1 MSSFVFRRL
10 TSPSPVEG
18 RVKNRT
24 PDFEHPIGHH
34 MHEFSTTRFFL
45 GVVLSALLCGPQP
58 AAAQPAAGSPRP
70 IATPAKPAAA
80 PALRGGAACHNGMSF
95 DRFLAD
101 LKQQAVAAGVSQR
114 ALAEASSGLV
124 YDQGIVNRD
133 RGQRVFGQV
142 FTEFAARMAAVYRMQ
157 EGQAKIKTHAAA
169 FARAE
174 KEFGV
179 PPAVIAAF
187 WGLESDFG
195 ANMGNLPTLPSLVS
209 LAYDCRRSE
218 MFQKETIAAL
228 KIIDRGDLSPAEM
241 VGSWAGELGQTQ
253 FLPTHYFNY
262 AVDYDGDGHRNLL
275 RSPADVIGSTANYI
289 ANGLKWRRGEPWLQE
304 VRVPQTLASGFSW
317 DQADLTIQHP
327 RSKWAQFG
335 VTYPDGKALP
345 NDSLPASLLLPM
357 GRTGPAFLAYPN
369 FAAYTEWNNS
379 LIYSTT
385 AGYLANRIAGAP
397 PMQRPSAPVAQLPFN
412 ELREL
417 QQLLVRAGFNV
428 GKVDGIMGQLSR
440 TAVKTMQI
448 KYGLPADSW
457 PTAELLARMRGQ
469 PVVPR
474 AQPAQPGPSAIR

>member
-1 MSSFVFRRL
+1 M
-10 TSPSPVEG
+10 
-18 RVKNRT
+18 RT
-24 PDFEHPIGHH
+24 
-34 MHEFSTTRFFL
+34 FSTAPLFL
-45 GVVLSALLCGPQP
+45 GAILLAISCVPLPALAQLTAPADQPTAARARPP
-58 AAAQPAAGSPRP
+58 AAPSSRAAS
-70 IATPAKPAAA
+70 
-80 PALRGGAACHNGMSF
+80 CHNGQSF

-114 ALAEASSGLV
+114 AIAEASPYLV

-142 FTEFAARMAAVYRMQ
+142 FTEFAGRMAAPYRMQ
-157 EGQAKIKTHAAA
+157 QGQAHIKTYADA

-174 KEFGV
+174 KEYGV

-195 ANMGNLPTLPSLVS
+195 ANMGNLPTLRSLVS

-218 MFQKETIAAL
+218 RFSNETIAAL
-228 KIIDRGDLSPAEM
+228 KIIDRGDLAPDEM

-253 FLPTHYFNY
+253 FLPTHYFTY
-262 AVDYDGDGHRNLL
+262 AVDYDGDGRRNLL
-275 RSPADVIGSTANYI
+275 RSPEDVIGSTANYI

-304 VRVPQTLASGFSW
+304 VRVPPSLPW
-317 DQADLTIQHP
+317 DQADLTIQLP
-327 RSKWAQFG
+327 RSKWAQLG

-345 NDSLPASLLLPM
+345 ADELPASVLLPM
-357 GRTGPAFLAYPN
+357 GRSGPAFLAYAN

-385 AGYLANRIAGAP
+385 AGYLATRIAGAAP
-397 PMQRPSAPVAQLPFN
+397 LHRPAAPVVQLPFN

-428 GKVDGIMGQLSR
+428 GKVDGVMGQQSR
-440 TAVKTMQI
+440 SAVKAMQI

-457 PTAELLARMRGQ
+457 PTAELLARMRG
-469 PVVPR
+469 PR
-474 AQPAQPGPSAIR
+474 APAPAPGAAAQR

>member
-1 MSSFVFRRL
+1 M
-10 TSPSPVEG
+10 
-18 RVKNRT
+18 RT
-24 PDFEHPIGHH
+24 I
-34 MHEFSTTRFFL
+34 STTLFL
-45 GVVLSALLCGPQP
+45 LAAVLLAMPCEPASAQSVTPLGQP
-58 AAAQPAAGSPRP
+58 M
-70 IATPAKPAAA
+70 AA
-80 PALRGGAACHNGMSF
+80 PARPPGVPASRAAACHNGASF

-114 ALAEASSGLV
+114 AIAEAAPYLV

-142 FTEFAARMAAVYRMQ
+142 FTEFAGRMAAPYRMQ
-157 EGQAKIKTHAAA
+157 QGQARIKTYASA

-174 KEFGV
+174 KEYGV

-195 ANMGNLPTLPSLVS
+195 ANMGNLPTLRSLVS

-218 MFQKETIAAL
+218 RFVGETIAAL
-228 KIIDRGDLSPAEM
+228 KIVDRGDLAPDEM
-241 VGSWAGELGQTQ
+241 IGSWAGELGQTQ

-262 AVDYDGDGHRNLL
+262 AVDYGGHRNLL
-275 RSPADVIGSTANYI
+275 RSAEDVIGSTANYI

-304 VRVPQTLASGFSW
+304 VRVTTASSFPW
-317 DQADLTIQHP
+317 DQADLTIQLP
-327 RSKWAQFG
+327 RSKWAQLG
-335 VTYPDGKALP
+335 VSYPDGKPLP
-345 NDSLPASLLLPM
+345 NDDMPASLLLPM
-357 GRTGPAFLAYPN
+357 GRMGPAFLAYAN

-385 AGYLANRIAGAP
+385 AGYLATRIAGAP
-397 PMQRPSAPVAQLPFN
+397 PMQRPAARVAQLPFN

-428 GKVDGIMGQLSR
+428 GKVDGVMGQQSR
-440 TAVKTMQI
+440 SAVKAMQI

-457 PTAELLARMRGQ
+457 PTAELLARMRG
-469 PVVPR
+469 PR
-474 AQPAQPGPSAIR
+474 APATTPGAVSVR

>member
-1 MSSFVFRRL
+1 
-10 TSPSPVEG
+10 
-18 RVKNRT
+18 
-24 PDFEHPIGHH
+24 
-34 MHEFSTTRFFL
+34 
-45 GVVLSALLCGPQP
+45 
-58 AAAQPAAGSPRP
+58 
-70 IATPAKPAAA
+70 
-80 PALRGGAACHNGMSF
+80 MSF

-114 ALAEASSGLV
+114 TMAEAAPYLV

-142 FTEFAARMAAVYRMQ
+142 FTEFAGRMAANFRMQ
-157 EGQAKIKTHAAA
+157 QGQAHIKTYAVA

-174 KEFGV
+174 KEYGV

-195 ANMGNLPTLPSLVS
+195 ANMGSLPTLRSLVS

-218 MFQKETIAAL
+218 MFQNETIAAL
-228 KIIDRGDLSPAEM
+228 KIIDRGDLSPEEM

-253 FLPTHYFNY
+253 FLPGHYFNY
-262 AVDYDGDGHRNLL
+262 AVDYDGDGRRNLL
-275 RSPADVIGSTANYI
+275 NSPEDVIGSTANYI

-304 VRVPQTLASGFSW
+304 VRVPQNLPW
-317 DQADLTIQHP
+317 DQADLTIQLP
-327 RSKWAQFG
+327 RSKWGQFG

-345 NDSLPASLLLPM
+345 NDELPASLLLPM
-357 GRTGPAFLAYPN
+357 GRTGPAFLAYAN

-385 AGYLANRIAGAP
+385 AGYLATRIAGAA
-397 PMQRPSAPVAQLPFN
+397 PMRRLVTPVVQLPFN
-412 ELREL
+412 ELREM

-428 GKVDGIMGQLSR
+428 GKVDGVMGQQSR
-440 TAVKTMQI
+440 TAVKAMQI

-457 PTAELLARMRGQ
+457 PTAELLARMRGPRTPPPAPGS
-469 PVVPR
+469 PVVR
-474 AQPAQPGPSAIR
+474 

>member
-1 MSSFVFRRL
+1 MR
-10 TSPSPVEG
+10 
-18 RVKNRT
+18 N
-24 PDFEHPIGHH
+24 
-34 MHEFSTTRFFL
+34 FSATRF
-45 GVVLSALLCGPQP
+45 LSGAILLAMLYGPQP
-58 AAAQPAAGSPRP
+58 ASAQLTPAPARPPAAPSSR
-70 IATPAKPAAA
+70 A
-80 PALRGGAACHNGMSF
+80 AACHNGASF

-114 ALAEASSGLV
+114 ALGEAAPYLV

-142 FTEFAARMAAVYRMQ
+142 FTEFAGRMAAPYRMQ
-157 EGQAKIKTHAAA
+157 QGQARIKTYAAA

-174 KEFGV
+174 KEYGV

-195 ANMGNLPTLPSLVS
+195 ANMGNLPTLRSLVS

-218 MFQKETIAAL
+218 RFVGETIAAL
-228 KIIDRGDLSPAEM
+228 KIVDRGDLAPDEM

-253 FLPTHYFNY
+253 FLPTHYFTY
-262 AVDYDGDGHRNLL
+262 AVDYGGRRNLL
-275 RSPADVIGSTANYI
+275 SSPEDVIGSTANYI

-304 VRVPQTLASGFSW
+304 VRVAAASNSASGFPW
-317 DQADLTIQHP
+317 DQADLTIQLP
-327 RSKWAQFG
+327 RSKWAELG
-335 VTYPDGKALP
+335 VTYPDGRPLP
-345 NDSLPASLLLPM
+345 NDDMPASLLLPM
-357 GRTGPAFLAYPN
+357 GRMGPAFLAYAN

-385 AGYLANRIAGAP
+385 AGYLATRIAGAP
-397 PMQRPSAPVAQLPFN
+397 PMRRPTAPVAQLPFN

-428 GKVDGIMGQLSR
+428 GKVDGVMGQQSR
-440 TAVKTMQI
+440 SAVKAMQI

-457 PTAELLARMRGQ
+457 PTAELLARMRG
-469 PVVPR
+469 PR
-474 AQPAQPGPSAIR
+474 TLPPTQGAVSVR